1 MQKIEHE
8 YRMKFDQS
16 TKIATIMYLR
26 AVTNQIGGHLLIV
39 MLTRQK
45 SLIKLWCR
53 WSDLLKYII

>member
-16 TKIATIMYLR
+16 TKIAIIMYLR

-39 MLTRQK
+39 ILTR
-45 SLIKLWCR
+45 
-53 WSDLLKYII
+53 